1 MYTTARE
8 SGTYTISYVTKLQ
21 LIQCYIYHSA
31 LAKLN
36 KPGAVARSDPRPPG
50 MRTVVGSTFMTGNIL
65 SLKLVMK

>member
-21 LIQCYIYHSA
+21 LIHWYIYHSA
-31 LAKLN
+31 LTNLN
-36 KPGAVARSDPRPPG
+36 RPGAVARSDPRPPG
-50 MRTVVGSTFMTGNIL
+50 MRTVMGSILTTGNIL